1 MKKPSSYVL
10 WCKGQWAEVKKEN
23 PDAEFKEVSNIL
35 GSKWKNVTK
44 EDKKLY
50 EEKKSDREA
59 YLQIVGKEK
68 RENEAMK
75 LLEEDQKQKT
85 AMELLEQYLQFKQKG
100 AEGAGS
106 IEAEKAIDNI
116 HKQEALLMLKKNE
129 KTENIIKL
137 TSRRIL
143 GGGNIGNACAA
154 PLACS
159 IDILTRSKRASDAR
173 KRQALNHTNGSESF
187 ARKTFERRVKGLAI
201 DPLTMFNET
210 HKDEHQKLPPVCAEW
225 KEMNDLLEKKQR
237 GEIDCSSSSSAL
249 DPNEDSET
257 EDEVDEEETEDE
269 EENMED
275 GQYRNDEELEQHDE
289 AEEDEE

>member
-1 MKKPSSYVL
+1 MKKPSSSYVL

-35 GSKWKNVTK
+35 GSKWKNVTE

-75 LLEEDQKQKT
+75 LLQEDQKQKT
-85 AMELLEQYLQFKQKG
+85 AMELLEQYLQFKKKG
-100 AEGAGS
+100 EGAGS

-129 KTENIIKL
+129 KNENIIKKSKVNQQKKKKLKGETIAVDPDKPKRHASSFILFRQNFL

-159 IDILTRSKRASDAR
+159 IDILVT
-173 KRQALNHTNGSESF
+173 LE
-187 ARKTFERRVKGLAI
+187 
-201 DPLTMFNET
+201 LT
-210 HKDEHQKLPPVCAEW
+210 P
-225 KEMNDLLEKKQR
+225 
-237 GEIDCSSSSSAL
+237 
-249 DPNEDSET
+249 
-257 EDEVDEEETEDE
+257 
-269 EENMED
+269 
-275 GQYRNDEELEQHDE
+275 
-289 AEEDEE
+289 